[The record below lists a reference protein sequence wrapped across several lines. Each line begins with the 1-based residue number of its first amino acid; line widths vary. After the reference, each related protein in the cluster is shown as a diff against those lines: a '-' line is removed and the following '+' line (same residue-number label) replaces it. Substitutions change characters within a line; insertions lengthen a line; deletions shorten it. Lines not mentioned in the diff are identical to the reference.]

1 MFDNDTITINKDC
14 FVGCMKDLYCPK
26 KFDPDTLSFDQVRA
40 LTIGKKSSVSITG
53 QTTKDPKRW
62 LPPESAIRRL
72 ADIVQLQ
79 IDYLLIE
86 GFHEKELPDLSSGLP
101 WQRLSGEK
109 RWPHWIWLRARCSFF
124 IHRDFTGGLRDGRIK
139 EERKWGHAS
148 GWCQKETT
156 LNINTCEEITNNNN
170 NNNQLY
176 L

>member
-72 ADIVQLQ
+72 ADIVQLS
-79 IDYLLIE
+79 D
-86 GFHEKELPDLSSGLP
+86 
-101 WQRLSGEK
+101 RLSADCRVSWE
-109 RWPHWIWLRARCSFF
+109 RASRPQFQTS
-124 IHRDFTGGLRDGRIK
+124 LAK
-139 EERKWGHAS
+139 AVWWKKMA
-148 GWCQKETT
+148 T
-156 LNINTCEEITNNNN
+156 LNMTSGQMLIFHP
-170 NNNQLY
+170 
-176 L
+176 

>member
-62 LPPESAIRRL
+62 LPPESAIRQL

-79 IDYLLIE
+79 IDYLLIA
-86 GFHEKELPDLSSGLP
+86 GFMRK
-101 WQRLSGEK
+101 
-109 RWPHWIWLRARCSFF
+109 SFQ
-124 IHRDFTGGLRDGRIK
+124 TSLAK
-139 EERKWGHAS
+139 AVWWKKMA
-148 GWCQKETT
+148 T
-156 LNINTCEEITNNNN
+156 LNMTSGQMLIFHP
-170 NNNQLY
+170 
-176 L
+176 

>member
-79 IDYLLIE
+79 IICWLQVFMRKSFQTSVPDFLGKGCLVKKDGHIE
-86 GFHEKELPDLSSGLP
+86 YDFWPDAHFSSV
-101 WQRLSGEK
+101 
-109 RWPHWIWLRARCSFF
+109 
-124 IHRDFTGGLRDGRIK
+124 
-139 EERKWGHAS
+139 
-148 GWCQKETT
+148 ET
-156 LNINTCEEITNNNN
+156 
-170 NNNQLY
+170 
-176 L
+176 

>member
-1 MFDNDTITINKDC
+1 MMNSLLMFDNDTITINKDC

-53 QTTKDPKRW
+53 KTTKDPKRW

-79 IDYLLIE
+79 IDYLLIA

-109 RWPHWIWLRARCSFF
+109 RWP
-124 IHRDFTGGLRDGRIK
+124 
-139 EERKWGHAS
+139 
-148 GWCQKETT
+148 
-156 LNINTCEEITNNNN
+156 
-170 NNNQLY
+170 Y
-176 L
+176 